1 MKKLLVLMLA
11 LMLTVSCFA
20 VVSCDKEEAKTPQ
33 TTTGEQTTEE
43 QTTEEQTTEEQTT
56 EKPTL
61 KAPTGYQ
68 LYNDGH
74 IAFAYPVEWSKTEG
88 STVILQKTGG
98 VNNITVVYVA
108 KTDYFEKLT
117 TSTFISEMKPAYSA
131 MGMTISDEAVTQVEN
146 EWGTKITKITYTATV
161 QSTVM
166 KQTQLVTTVGER
178 TYTVTFTE
186 GQPAANG
193 VQTLLETLSKAE

>member
-1 MKKLLVLMLA
+1 MMKKLLILLLA
-11 LMLTVSCFA
+11 MMLTVSSFVMA
-20 VVSCDKEEAKTPQ
+20 SCDKEEAETPQ
-33 TTTGEQTTEE
+33 TTTGE

-88 STVILQKTGG
+88 STVLLQKTGG

-186 GQPAANG
+186 GQTDANG
-193 VQTLLETLSKAE
+193 VQTLFDTLSKAE